1 MAFWRAATGESDL
14 PLCGQGILGV
24 PFESFQGNEAFSWIE
39 GEVSV
44 LSTCSRNR
52 TVLLG
57 FNREDR
63 PPLEVLAESW
73 DSSELG
79 RRIGADFMMRWGK
92 WGSFRVVA

>member
-1 MAFWRAATGESDL
+1 MSFRLAAGTA
-14 PLCGQGILGV
+14 Q
-24 PFESFQGNEAFSWIE
+24 FF
-39 GEVSV
+39 
-44 LSTCSRNR
+44 
-52 TVLLG
+52 LG

>member
-1 MAFWRAATGESDL
+1 MVRGYLGFHLSLFREMRLFLGLRGKSVSFRLAAGTT
-14 PLCGQGILGV
+14 Q
-24 PFESFQGNEAFSWIE
+24 FF
-39 GEVSV
+39 
-44 LSTCSRNR
+44 
-52 TVLLG
+52 LG